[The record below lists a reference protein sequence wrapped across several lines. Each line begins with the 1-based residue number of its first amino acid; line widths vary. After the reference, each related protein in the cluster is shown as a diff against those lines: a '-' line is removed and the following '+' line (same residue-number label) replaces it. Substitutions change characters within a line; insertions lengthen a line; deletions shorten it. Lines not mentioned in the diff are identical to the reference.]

1 MVMHDFVSFFVCN
14 IEKLIVWFISAKK
27 SYYNLTKNNNKFQAR
42 VTERFI
48 SLSKS
53 CGIFRENSLK
63 VPVKKV
69 TL

>member
-27 SYYNLTKNNNKFQAR
+27 SYYNLTKNNKFQAR
-42 VTERFI
+42 VTERCI